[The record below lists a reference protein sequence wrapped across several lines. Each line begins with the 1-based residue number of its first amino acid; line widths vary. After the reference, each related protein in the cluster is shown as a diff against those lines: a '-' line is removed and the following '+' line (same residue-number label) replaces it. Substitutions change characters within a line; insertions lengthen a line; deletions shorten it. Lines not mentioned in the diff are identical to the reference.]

1 MVRNSRSQ
9 RSPVNQ
15 SPFSTPDSRPPIHVV
30 AGVLSDAR
38 GRILL
43 ARREGER
50 ELAGLWEFPGGKVEK
65 GEIAREALARE
76 LAEEIGVEVEPAAMR
91 PLIAVPHRMASGKRI
106 VLDVHHIARF
116 KGRARGLESQA
127 LAWVQPERL
136 ADYSMPGADRPVV
149 AALREPEFCVV
160 TSSRNA
166 AGEALFTQLEQ
177 ALAGDARRVIVRG
190 PVRELE
196 SVADALAS
204 LAVRLGASILF
215 ESDAL
220 GLDAAMVL
228 ARRPGLGVHLA
239 AGDLDRVAASPA
251 ADGLLLS
258 ATGDSALALARAQ
271 EAGVGFALVELS
283 TPRDARH
290 EAGSRLARF
299 AALRESVTIPLYLAA
314 GQADD
319 LQAARAYGAQGLVVP
334 LPG

>member
-1 MVRNSRSQ
+1 
-9 RSPVNQ
+9 
-15 SPFSTPDSRPPIHVV
+15 
-30 AGVLSDAR
+30 
-38 GRILL
+38 
-43 ARREGER
+43 
-50 ELAGLWEFPGGKVEK
+50 
-65 GEIAREALARE
+65 
-76 LAEEIGVEVEPAAMR
+76 PAAMR

-106 VLDVHHIARF
+106 VLDVHRIARF

-215 ESDAL
+215 E
-220 GLDAAMVL
+220 
-228 ARRPGLGVHLA
+228 
-239 AGDLDRVAASPA
+239 
-251 ADGLLLS
+251 
-258 ATGDSALALARAQ
+258 
-271 EAGVGFALVELS
+271 
-283 TPRDARH
+283 
-290 EAGSRLARF
+290 
-299 AALRESVTIPLYLAA
+299 
-314 GQADD
+314 
-319 LQAARAYGAQGLVVP
+319 
-334 LPG
+334 